1 MLQSIHDQ
9 AQSWIAWVIVGLLI
23 IPFALWG
30 INSYFEG
37 GGGAVVAEVNGTE
50 IGLRDYQRS
59 LQQQRQQLRSLMG
72 ANYRPEMMENPEMRR
87 AVLEAMI
94 ENDLLTQAVHADG
107 FRIGDELLLD
117 QIQRIEAF
125 QHDGRFSSEIYEQV
139 LAAQGMSKS
148 FFENSMKTDLMQSQL
163 LTGFRHASF
172 VTPRELQESVRL
184 QNQKRTLRLLT
195 IPATLERIENRV
207 VDDQEIAA
215 QYEVNAVAYEIPE
228 QVTLDYIELSVAELA
243 QEVPVEEADLRK
255 LYEERK
261 EGMVADEERQASHIL
276 IELPEGADQQTT
288 DAAQARMK
296 EVQQKLAAGDSF
308 EALAKEYSAD
318 PGSAV
323 VGGDLG
329 FFPRG
334 IMVPAFDEAVFGM
347 PVGDTVEVQTEFGLH
362 LIRLEAIQASEI
374 RPYESVREE
383 LSAELKRQGA
393 ENLFFEHAETIAN
406 IAYEEPDSLEGAA
419 AAAGLVVKQ
428 SEFFS
433 RQGGEGVAEKPG
445 VIQAAFSD
453 MVLNEGKNSDPVE
466 LAEDHVVVLRVRD
479 HKPATRKPLGEVR
492 KEVID
497 AILVQRARKEARD
510 QGVELLNQLQQ
521 GTLAVEG
528 VAKQAEVDW
537 DEARTISRKDLSLPA
552 EVVARA
558 FRINGLKSDQ
568 KKYAGTE
575 LRGGGYA
582 LIELSGV
589 DEGGL
594 QGVESKQREVLRRQI
609 ADGQMQSHYQG
620 YLTSLRNGAEI
631 QIYEEQLS
639 E

>member
-37 GGGAVVAEVNGTE
+37 GNGAVVAEVNGTE

-72 ANYRPEMMENPEMRR
+72 GNYRPEMMENPEMRR

-139 LAAQGMSKS
+139 LAAQGMSKA
-148 FFENSMKTDLMQSQL
+148 FFENSMTTDLMQSQL

-172 VTPRELQESVRL
+172 VTPRELQETVRL
-184 QNQKRTLRLLT
+184 QNQKRTMRLLT
-195 IPATLERIENRV
+195 IPATLERIKDRV

-215 QYEVNAVAYEIPE
+215 QYEVNAAAYEIPE
-228 QVTLDYIELSVAELA
+228 QVSIDYIELSVAELM
-243 QEVPVEEADLRK
+243 QEVPVDEAALRK

-276 IELPEGADQQTT
+276 IELPEGADQSSV
-288 DAAQARMK
+288 DAAQARMS
-296 EVQQKLAAGDSF
+296 EVQQKLVAGDSF

-318 PGSAV
+318 PGSAAM
-323 VGGDLG
+323 GGDLG

-347 PVGDTVEVQTEFGLH
+347 SIGETVEVRSEFGIH
-362 LIRLEAIQASEI
+362 LIRLDAIQASEI
-374 RPYESVREE
+374 RSYDEVREE
-383 LSAELKRQGA
+383 LSADLKRQGA

-406 IAYEEPDSLEGAA
+406 IAYEEPDSLDGAA
-419 AAAGLVVKQ
+419 TAAGLTVKQ
-428 SEFFS
+428 SELFN
-433 RQGGEGVAEKPG
+433 RQGGVGVAEKPG

-466 LAEDHVVVLRVRD
+466 LAEDHMVVLRVRD
-479 HKPATRKPLGEVR
+479 HRPATRKPLDEVR
-492 KEVID
+492 KEVLD
-497 AILVQRARKEARD
+497 MVLMQRARKAARE
-510 QGVELLNQLQQ
+510 QGLQLLNQIQQ
-521 GTLAVEG
+521 EAVDVEAAAEAAELA
-528 VAKQAEVDW
+528 W
-537 DEARTISRKDLSLPA
+537 DEAVTITRKDVSIPA
-552 EVVARA
+552 EVVERT
-558 FRINGLKSDQ
+558 FRINGLKGGEKQ
-568 KKYAGTE
+568 YAGVV
-575 LRGGGYA
+575 LRSGGYA
-582 LIELSGV
+582 LIELSAV
-589 DEGGL
+589 VEGNL
-594 QGVESKQREVLRRQI
+594 QDLESAQRESLRRQV

-620 YLTSLRNGAEI
+620 YLTSLRSDAEI
-631 QIYEEQLS
+631 EIFEDQLS